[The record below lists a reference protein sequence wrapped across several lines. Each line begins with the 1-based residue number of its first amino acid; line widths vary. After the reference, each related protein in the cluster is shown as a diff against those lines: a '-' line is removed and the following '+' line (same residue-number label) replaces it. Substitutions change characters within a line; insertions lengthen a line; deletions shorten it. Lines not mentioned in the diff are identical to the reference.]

1 MQITYIKIRLICNE
15 EHIFLIKTLDL
26 QALFS
31 TFAITNNLKLSYQ
44 EDKRQ
49 EDLRSIVGAKIDMT
63 HYSYSKFIHQS

>member
-63 HYSYSKFIHQS
+63 HYSCSKFIHQS